1 MAAETIVMGARRGK
15 KVPVK
20 KSSSSFGGD
29 GSGGK
34 RAPGASQTTTGVI
47 EQVGFVGDFFTGEGL
62 NTVKILIPLWA
73 LFVAHSIGMPLPS
86 SRYPALQSASLFTA
100 SLLRLPPLY
109 PWPVPS
115 LTSSHISPFLAPASP
130 MPSAPTC
137 PGIF

>member
-1 MAAETIVMGARRGK
+1 MGARRGK

-73 LFVAHSIGMPLPS
+73 LFVAHSIGMPLPL

-100 SLLRLPPLY
+100 SLLRRLPTLSLARPL
-109 PWPVPS
+109 PHVTPPCS
-115 LTSSHISPFLAPASP
+115 RISHALRTPLPRHFLR
-130 MPSAPTC
+130 
-137 PGIF
+137 I